1 MPIKSIEVI
10 RSARRTR
17 TVSARLR
24 GDGVLE
30 VRAPARMNKKDLDE
44 AIASLRARIERK
56 EDHAARARSD
66 EGLEERARQLNRE
79 LFDGRLSW
87 QSIRYVNN
95 QEQRWG
101 SCTSVDGTIRLSSR
115 LRDVPEWVRDYVLV
129 HEMAHLIHPDHS
141 AAFWNLCGRYPLIER
156 ARGYLMALDHLRG
169 GNEQDE
175 EEW

>member
-1 MPIKSIEVI
+1 MPIKSVEVI
-10 RSARRTR
+10 RSARRTK

-24 GDGVLE
+24 ADGVLE
-30 VRAPARMNKKDLDE
+30 VRAPERIKKKDLDA
-44 AIASLRARIERK
+44 AIASLRARIESK
-56 EDHAARARSD
+56 EDRAARSGSD
-66 EGLEERARQLNRE
+66 AGLEERARQLNRE
-79 LFDGRLSW
+79 LFDGRLTW
-87 QSIRYVNN
+87 QSIRYVDN
-95 QEQRWG
+95 QERRWG

-129 HEMAHLIHPDHS
+129 HEMAHLVHPDHS
-141 AAFWNLCGRYPLIER
+141 DAFWNLCGRYPLTER